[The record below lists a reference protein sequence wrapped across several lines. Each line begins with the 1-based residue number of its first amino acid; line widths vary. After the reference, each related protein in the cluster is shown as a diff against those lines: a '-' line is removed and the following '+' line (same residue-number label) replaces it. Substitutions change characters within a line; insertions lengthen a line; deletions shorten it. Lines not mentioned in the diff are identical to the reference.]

1 MPKIAIFR
9 RALALGLCPL
19 ALAAPMAAHAEGA
32 PKAASAGLNAS
43 GMDRSIRPGDDFY
56 LFANGTWERE
66 TAIPADRASVGGFY
80 IADQSTEKRI
90 TALVA
95 GVVAGHPKP
104 GSDAAL
110 IQDYYRAYLN
120 TGAINAAGMA
130 PVQGDLAAFAA
141 IANKVDLSQVLGAQ
155 VRADVDPLNATD
167 FQTENL
173 FGLFITQSL
182 NGTAVM
188 PYVLQG
194 GLGLP
199 EREYYLSADPKM
211 ADIRTKYRAYI
222 ATILADAGL
231 AATPADAEARAQKI
245 YDLESK
251 IAQAHESREQ
261 SEDFQHANAEWTRA
275 DFAAKAPGIDWE
287 AFFTAAGLPHQDRF
301 AAFHDQSIPR
311 IAALVASEPLDVW
324 KDWLAYH
331 QVNQY
336 ASVLPTKIDDD
347 RFAFYGEAL
356 QGVKVQRSRERRAIA
371 ALNGALGDALGRL
384 YVGKYFPASD
394 KARIQGMVSGIK
406 EAFATR
412 IARLDWM
419 APATKQE
426 AIAKVRGIVVGVG
439 YPDTWKDYSAL
450 KLSPDNAYANAK
462 AAGLNEYHLQLAKI
476 GKPLDR
482 GEWWM
487 NAQLVN
493 AVNLPVQNALNFPA
507 AILQKPFYDPAA
519 DAAFNYGAI
528 GAVIGH
534 EISHSFD
541 NNGAAFD
548 ASGRPRD
555 WWTPADMARFKQA
568 GKALAD
574 QFSAYEPFPG
584 LHVQGELTLGENI
597 ADVAGLAAAL
607 DAYHASLK
615 GRPAP
620 VINGMTGDQ
629 RFFLAFAQSW
639 ATKVREAALR
649 AQIAT
654 DGHAPGQYRALTV
667 RNVDDWYK
675 AFNVKPGDKLYLP
688 PTKRVKVW

>member
-1 MPKIAIFR
+1 MPKIADFR
-9 RALALGLCPL
+9 RALVLGLCPV
-19 ALAAPMAAHAEGA
+19 ALVAPMVAHGAGAPMAA
-32 PKAASAGLNAS
+32 SVGLNTS

-56 LFANGTWERE
+56 LFANGTWARE

-95 GVVAGHPKP
+95 EVVAGHPAP

-110 IQDYYRAYLN
+110 IHDYYRAYLD
-120 TGAINAAGMA
+120 TGAINALGMA
-130 PVQGDLAAFAA
+130 PAQADLAAFAA
-141 IANKVDLSQVLGAQ
+141 IANKAELSRMLGAQ

-211 ADIRTKYRAYI
+211 ADIRAKYRTYI
-222 ATILADAGL
+222 ATILTDAGL
-231 AATPADAEARAQKI
+231 AATPADADARAQKI
-245 YDLESK
+245 YDLEIK

-275 DFAAKAPGIDWE
+275 DFAAKAPGIDWD
-287 AFFTAAGLPHQDRF
+287 AFFTAAGLGQQDRF

-324 KDWLAYH
+324 KDWLAFH

-384 YVGKYFPASD
+384 YVAKYFPASD

-406 EAFATR
+406 QAFATR
-412 IARLDWM
+412 IANLDWM

-439 YPDTWKDYSAL
+439 YPDKWKDYSAL
-450 KLSPDNAYANAK
+450 KLSPDKAYANAK

-548 ASGRPRD
+548 ASGRLRD
-555 WWTPADMARFKQA
+555 WWTSADMARFKQA

-615 GRPAP
+615 GKPAP
-620 VINGMTGDQ
+620 VVNGMTGDQ

-639 ATKVREAALR
+639 ATKAREAAMR

-688 PTKRVKVW
+688 PAKRVKVW

>member
-1 MPKIAIFR
+1 MPGTANFR
-9 RALALGLCPL
+9 RALVLGLCPL
-19 ALAAPMAAHAEGA
+19 ALLAPGMAW
-32 PKAASAGLNAS
+32 SAGAQKEALAGVNES
-43 GMDRSIRPGDDFY
+43 GMDRSVRPGDDFY
-56 LFANGTWERE
+56 AYANGTWARE
-66 TAIPADRASVGGFY
+66 TEIPADRASVGGFY

-95 GVVAGHPKP
+95 QVVAEKPRP
-104 GSDAAL
+104 GSTAAL
-110 IQDYYRAYLN
+110 IHDYYRAYLD
-120 TGAINAAGMA
+120 TAAINAAGMA
-130 PVQGDLAAFAA
+130 PVQGDLARFAA
-141 IANKVDLSQVLGAQ
+141 IATRTDLSRVLGQQ

-199 EREYYLSADPKM
+199 EREYYRSADAKM
-211 ADIRTKYRAYI
+211 ADIRAKYRAYI
-222 ATILADAGL
+222 ATILTDAGL
-231 AATPADAEARAQKI
+231 AATPAEAEARAQKI
-245 YDLESK
+245 YDLEDR
-251 IAQAHESREQ
+251 IAQAHETREQ
-261 SEDFQHANAEWTRA
+261 SEDFQHANAEWTLA
-275 DFAAKAPGIDWE
+275 DFAAKAPGIDWD
-287 AFFTAAGLPHQDRF
+287 AFFTAAGLPQQNQF
-301 AAFHDQSIPR
+301 AAFHDQAIPR
-311 IAALVASEPLDVW
+311 LAALVASEPLDVW
-324 KDWLAYH
+324 KDWLAFH
-331 QVNQY
+331 QVSQY
-336 ASVLPTKIDDD
+336 ASVLPAKIDDD
-347 RFAFYGEAL
+347 RFAFYGAVL

-384 YVGKYFPASD
+384 YVEKYFPAGD

-406 EAFATR
+406 DAFATR
-412 IARLDWM
+412 IGKLDWM
-419 APATKQE
+419 APATKKE

-439 YPDTWKDYSAL
+439 YPDHWKDYSAL
-450 KLSPDNAYANAK
+450 KLSPDTAYANAM

-476 GKPLDR
+476 GKPMDR

-548 ASGRPRD
+548 ASGRLRD

-607 DAYHASLK
+607 EAYHASLK
-615 GRPAP
+615 GKPAP
-620 VINGMTGDQ
+620 VIHGMTGDQ

-639 ATKVREAALR
+639 ATKAREAAAR

-688 PTKRVKVW
+688 PAQRVKVW

>member
-1 MPKIAIFR
+1 MRSKGKFR
-9 RALALGLCPL
+9 HALALGLCPL
-19 ALAAPMAAHAEGA
+19 ALMMPMAAPAAA
-32 PKAASAGLNAS
+32 PGSPPVAGINTS
-43 GMDRSIRPGDDFY
+43 GMDHSVRPGDDFY
-56 LFANGTWERE
+56 LFANGVWGRE
-66 TAIPADRASVGGFY
+66 TEIPADRASVGGFY

-95 GVVAGHPKP
+95 DVVASPPQP
-104 GSDAAL
+104 GSKAAL
-110 IQDYYRAYLN
+110 IHDYYRAYLD
-120 TGAINAAGMA
+120 TAGINAAGMA
-130 PVQGDLAAFAA
+130 PVQADLARFAA
-141 IANKVDLSQVLGAQ
+141 IASKSDLSRVLGEQ
-155 VRADVDPLNATD
+155 IRADVDPLNATN
-167 FQTENL
+167 FHTENL
-173 FGLFITQSL
+173 FGFFITQSL

-199 EREYYLSADPKM
+199 EREYYRSLDAKM
-211 ADIRTKYRAYI
+211 ADIRAKYRAYI
-222 ATILADAGL
+222 ATILLDSGL
-231 AATPADAEARAQKI
+231 AATQADAEARAARI
-245 YDLESK
+245 YDLEAR
-251 IAQAHESREQ
+251 IAEAHETREQ
-261 SEDFQHANAEWTRA
+261 SEDFQHANAEWSRA
-275 DFAAKAPGIDWE
+275 DFAVKAPGIDWE
-287 AFFTAAGLPHQDRF
+287 AFFTAAGLPHQKQF
-301 AAFHDQSIPR
+301 AAFHDQAIPR
-311 IAALVASEPLDVW
+311 LAALVASEPLDVW
-324 KDWLAYH
+324 KDWLAFH

-336 ASVLPTKIDDD
+336 ASVLPSKLDDD
-347 RFAFYGEAL
+347 RFAFYGTVL

-371 ALNGALGDALGRL
+371 ALNGALGDALGKL
-384 YVGKYFPASD
+384 YVEKYFPASD
-394 KARIQGMVSGIK
+394 KARIQAMVSGIK
-406 EAFATR
+406 EAFAIR
-412 IARLDWM
+412 IAKLDWM

-439 YPDTWKDYSAL
+439 YPDHWKDYSAL
-450 KLSPDNAYANAK
+450 KLGTNAYANAK
-462 AAGLNEYHLQLAKI
+462 AAALNEYHLQLAKI
-476 GKPLDR
+476 GKPMDR

-507 AILQKPFYDPAA
+507 AILQKPFYNPAA
-519 DAAFNYGAI
+519 DAAYNYGAI

-548 ASGRPRD
+548 ASGRLRD

-574 QFSAYEPFPG
+574 QFSSYEPFPG

-607 DAYHASLK
+607 EAYHASLK
-615 GRPAP
+615 GKPAP
-620 VINGMTGDQ
+620 VINGMTGEQ

-639 ATKVREAALR
+639 ASKTREAALR

-667 RNVDDWYK
+667 RNVDEWYK
-675 AFNVKPGDKLYLP
+675 AFNVQPGDKLYLP
-688 PTKRVKVW
+688 PAKRVKIW

>member
-1 MPKIAIFR
+1 MPKIADFR

-19 ALAAPMAAHAEGA
+19 ALAMPMMAHAAGA
-32 PKAASAGLNAS
+32 PKGASVGLNAS
-43 GMDRSIRPGDDFY
+43 GMDRSVRPGDDFY
-56 LFANGTWERE
+56 LFANGVWARE
-66 TAIPADRASVGGFY
+66 TEIPADRASVGGFY

-95 GVVAGHPKP
+95 DVVAGHPKP

-110 IQDYYRAYLN
+110 IHDYYRAYLD

-141 IANKVDLSQVLGAQ
+141 IANKADLARVLGAQ

-199 EREYYLSADPKM
+199 EREYYLSADAKM

-231 AATPADAEARAQKI
+231 AATPADAEARAGKI
-245 YDLESK
+245 YELEAK

-275 DFAAKAPGIDWE
+275 DFAAKAPGLDWE
-287 AFFTAAGLPHQDRF
+287 AFFTAAGLAHQDRF

-324 KDWLAYH
+324 KDWLAFH
-331 QVNQY
+331 QINQY

-347 RFAFYGEAL
+347 RFAFYGAVL
-356 QGVKVQRSRERRAIA
+356 QGVKVQRKRERRAIA

-384 YVGKYFPASD
+384 YVAKYFPAGD

-412 IARLDWM
+412 IGRLDWM

-439 YPDTWKDYSAL
+439 YPDRWKDYSAL
-450 KLSPDNAYANAK
+450 TLSPDKAYANAK
-462 AAGLNEYHLQLAKI
+462 AAGLNEYRLQLAKI
-476 GKPLDR
+476 GKPMDR

-548 ASGRPRD
+548 ASGRLRD
-555 WWTPADMARFKQA
+555 WWTPADMARFKRA

-574 QFSAYEPFPG
+574 QFSTYEPFTG

-615 GRPAP
+615 GKAAP

-667 RNVDDWYK
+667 RNLDAWYK

-688 PTKRVKVW
+688 PARRVKVW

>member
-1 MPKIAIFR
+1 MPKIGNYR
-9 RALALGLCPL
+9 RSLALGLCPL
-19 ALAAPMAAHAEGA
+19 ALLLPLAGQAAGA
-32 PKAASAGLNAS
+32 PKLASAGINTS
-43 GMDRSIRPGDDFY
+43 GMDRSVRPGDDFY
-56 LFANGTWERE
+56 TFANGAWARE
-66 TAIPADRASVGGFY
+66 TEIPADRASVGGFY

-95 GVVAGHPKP
+95 DVVAGHPQP
-104 GSDAAL
+104 GSTAAL
-110 IQDYYRAYLN
+110 IRDYYRAYLN
-120 TGAINAAGMA
+120 TDAINAAGMA
-130 PVQGDLAAFAA
+130 PVQGDLSRFAA
-141 IANKVDLSQVLGAQ
+141 IANKGDLSRVLGEQ
-155 VRADVDPLNATD
+155 IRADVDPLNATD

-199 EREYYLSADPKM
+199 EREYYLSSDAKM
-211 ADIRTKYRAYI
+211 ADIRAKYRAYI
-222 ATILADAGL
+222 ATILTDAGL
-231 AATPADAEARAQKI
+231 AATPADAEARAGRI
-245 YDLESK
+245 FDLESK

-275 DFAAKAPGIDWE
+275 DFAKKAPGIDWDT
-287 AFFTAAGLPHQDRF
+287 FFTAAGLPHQNQF

-324 KDWLAYH
+324 KDWLAFH

-347 RFAFYGEAL
+347 RFAFYGAVL

-371 ALNGALGDALGRL
+371 ALNGALGDALGKL
-384 YVGKYFPASD
+384 YVEKYFPASD
-394 KARIQGMVSGIK
+394 KARIQAMVSGIK
-406 EAFATR
+406 DAFAVR
-412 IARLDWM
+412 IGKLDWM
-419 APATKQE
+419 APATKKE

-439 YPDTWKDYSAL
+439 YPDHWKDYSAL
-450 KLSPDNAYANAK
+450 KLGTDAYANAK
-462 AAGLNEYHLQLAKI
+462 AAGLNDYRQQLAKI
-476 GKPLDR
+476 GKPMDR

-548 ASGRPRD
+548 ASGRLRD

-574 QFSAYEPFPG
+574 QFSAYEPYPG

-607 DAYHASLK
+607 GAYHASLK
-615 GRPAP
+615 GKPAP

-639 ATKVREAALR
+639 ATKAREAAAR

-688 PTKRVKVW
+688 PAKRVKVW

>member
-1 MPKIAIFR
+1 MPKIGNYR
-9 RALALGLCPL
+9 RSLALGLCPL
-19 ALAAPMAAHAEGA
+19 ALLLPLAGQAAGA
-32 PKAASAGLNAS
+32 PKLASAGINTS
-43 GMDRSIRPGDDFY
+43 GMDRSVLPGDDFY
-56 LFANGTWERE
+56 TFANGTWARE
-66 TAIPADRASVGGFY
+66 TEIPADRASVGGFY

-95 GVVAGHPKP
+95 DVVAGHPQP
-104 GSDAAL
+104 GSTAAL
-110 IQDYYRAYLN
+110 IHDYYRAYLN
-120 TGAINAAGMA
+120 TDAINAAGMA
-130 PVQGDLAAFAA
+130 PVQGDLSRFAA
-141 IANKVDLSQVLGAQ
+141 IANKGDLSRVLGEQ
-155 VRADVDPLNATD
+155 IRADVDPLNATD

-199 EREYYLSADPKM
+199 EREYYLSSDAKM
-211 ADIRTKYRAYI
+211 ADIRAKYRAYI
-222 ATILADAGL
+222 ATILTDAGL
-231 AATPADAEARAQKI
+231 AATPADAEARAGRI
-245 YDLESK
+245 FDLESK

-275 DFAAKAPGIDWE
+275 DFAKKAPGIDWDT
-287 AFFTAAGLPHQDRF
+287 FFTAAGLPHQNQF

-324 KDWLAYH
+324 KDWLAFH

-347 RFAFYGEAL
+347 RFAFYGAVL

-371 ALNGALGDALGRL
+371 ALNGALGDALGKL
-384 YVGKYFPASD
+384 YVEKYFPASD
-394 KARIQGMVSGIK
+394 KARIQAMVSGIK
-406 EAFATR
+406 DAFAVR
-412 IARLDWM
+412 IGKLDWM
-419 APATKQE
+419 APATKKE

-439 YPDTWKDYSAL
+439 YPDHWKDYSAL
-450 KLSPDNAYANAK
+450 KLGTDAYANAK
-462 AAGLNEYHLQLAKI
+462 AAGLNEYRQQLAKI
-476 GKPLDR
+476 GKPMDR

-519 DAAFNYGAI
+519 DGAFNYGAI

-548 ASGRPRD
+548 ASGRLRD

-574 QFSAYEPFPG
+574 QFSAYEPYPG

-607 DAYHASLK
+607 GAYHASLK
-615 GRPAP
+615 GKPAP

-639 ATKVREAALR
+639 ATKAREAAAR

-688 PTKRVKVW
+688 PAKRVKVW

>member
-1 MPKIAIFR
+1 MPKIADFR
-9 RALALGLCPL
+9 RALVLGLCPV
-19 ALAAPMAAHAEGA
+19 ALVAPMVAHGAGAPMAA
-32 PKAASAGLNAS
+32 SVGLNTS

-56 LFANGTWERE
+56 LFANGTWARE

-95 GVVAGHPKP
+95 EVVAGHPVP

-110 IQDYYRAYLN
+110 IHDYYRAYLD
-120 TGAINAAGMA
+120 TGAINALGMA
-130 PVQGDLAAFAA
+130 PAQADLAAFAA
-141 IANKVDLSQVLGAQ
+141 IANKAELSRMLGAQ

-211 ADIRTKYRAYI
+211 ADIRAKYRAYI
-222 ATILADAGL
+222 ATILNDAGL
-231 AATPADAEARAQKI
+231 AATPAEADARAQKI
-245 YDLESK
+245 YDLEIK

-275 DFAAKAPGIDWE
+275 DFAAKAPGIDWD
-287 AFFTAAGLPHQDRF
+287 AFFTAAGLGQQDRF

-324 KDWLAYH
+324 KDWLAFH

-384 YVGKYFPASD
+384 YVAKYFPASD

-406 EAFATR
+406 QAFATR
-412 IARLDWM
+412 IAKLDWM

-439 YPDTWKDYSAL
+439 YPDKWKDYSAL
-450 KLSPDNAYANAK
+450 KLSPDKAYANAK

-548 ASGRPRD
+548 ASGRLRD
-555 WWTPADMARFKQA
+555 WWTSADMARFKQA

-615 GRPAP
+615 GKPAP
-620 VINGMTGDQ
+620 VVNGMTGDQ

-639 ATKVREAALR
+639 ATKAREAAMR

-688 PTKRVKVW
+688 PAKRVKVW

>member
-1 MPKIAIFR
+1 MPKIGNYR
-9 RALALGLCPL
+9 RSLALGLCPL
-19 ALAAPMAAHAEGA
+19 ALLLPLAGQAAGA
-32 PKAASAGLNAS
+32 PKLASAGINTS
-43 GMDRSIRPGDDFY
+43 GMDRSVRPGDDFY
-56 LFANGTWERE
+56 TFANGAWARE
-66 TAIPADRASVGGFY
+66 TEIPADRASVGGFY

-95 GVVAGHPKP
+95 DVVAGHPQP
-104 GSDAAL
+104 GSTAAL
-110 IQDYYRAYLN
+110 IHDYYRAYLN
-120 TGAINAAGMA
+120 TDAINAAGMA
-130 PVQGDLAAFAA
+130 PVQGDLSRFAA
-141 IANKVDLSQVLGAQ
+141 VANKGDLSRVLGEQ
-155 VRADVDPLNATD
+155 IRADVDPLNATD

-199 EREYYLSADPKM
+199 EREYYLSSDAKM
-211 ADIRTKYRAYI
+211 ADIRAKYRAYI
-222 ATILADAGL
+222 ATILTDAGL
-231 AATPADAEARAQKI
+231 AATPADAEARAGRI
-245 YDLESK
+245 FDLESK
-251 IAQAHESREQ
+251 IAQAHEGREQ
-261 SEDFQHANAEWTRA
+261 SEDFQHANAEWPRA
-275 DFAAKAPGIDWE
+275 DFAKKAPGIDWDS
-287 AFFTAAGLPHQDRF
+287 FFTAAGLPHQNQF

-324 KDWLAYH
+324 KDWLAFH

-347 RFAFYGEAL
+347 RFAFYGAVL

-371 ALNGALGDALGRL
+371 ALNGALGDALGKL
-384 YVGKYFPASD
+384 YVEKYFPASD
-394 KARIQGMVSGIK
+394 KARIQAMVSGIK
-406 EAFATR
+406 DAFAVR
-412 IARLDWM
+412 IGKLDWM
-419 APATKQE
+419 APATKKE

-439 YPDTWKDYSAL
+439 YPDHWKDYSAL
-450 KLSPDNAYANAK
+450 KLGTDAYANAK
-462 AAGLNEYHLQLAKI
+462 AAGLNDYRQQLAKI
-476 GKPLDR
+476 SKPMDR

-548 ASGRPRD
+548 ASGRLRD

-574 QFSAYEPFPG
+574 QFSAYEPYPG

-607 DAYHASLK
+607 GAYHASLK
-615 GRPAP
+615 GKPAP

-639 ATKVREAALR
+639 ATKVREAAAR

-688 PTKRVKVW
+688 PAKRVKVW